1 MVRIYT
7 HGVRAHA
14 DEMWACGVLIAA
26 HPDIQ
31 FDEIIRDAKRV
42 SEATDEDF
50 VVDCGGK
57 HDGKRLFDHHQF
69 GGGYDVPCALTL
81 VCRAFAPHLLD
92 DKEFKVCFERIR
104 VQDTQG
110 LPTAEKVFGKS
121 DPYVEG
127 ERVLIQEFEE
137 NPLLVAG
144 IIARRVLRKKAEID
158 ESERAKEWLSAR
170 YRVEIVNDLTVVAV
184 EENPFKAG
192 FSVDAFNLALNAVAD
207 AEVADITYSW
217 IPDDPAGTGR
227 TLFRTKVGTAKGV
240 NFGKAKPSS
249 LVFCHGSGFLLTFQP
264 ENEQEYRRL
273 IKDSI

>member
-1 MVRIYT
+1 MARIFT

-14 DEMWACGVLIAA
+14 DETWACGVLIAT
-26 HPDIQ
+26 HPDVN
-31 FDEIIRDAKRV
+31 FEEIIRDAQRV

-50 VVDCGGK
+50 VVDCGRE

-81 VCRAFAPHLLD
+81 VCRAFASWLLED
-92 DKEFKVCFERIR
+92 AKYKVFFERIR

-110 LPTAEKVFGKS
+110 LPTAEKVYGS
-121 DPYVEG
+121 SAPYSES
-127 ERVLIQEFEE
+127 EWAWIHRFEE
-137 NPLLVAG
+137 CPLIVAQMLAKE
-144 IIARRVLRKKAEID
+144 ICDRKAEID
-158 ESERAKEWLSAR
+158 EAERAKEWLSTR
-170 YRVEIVNDLTVVAV
+170 YRIELVNDLTVVAV

-192 FSVDAFNLALNAVAD
+192 FSVNAFNLALNAVAD
-207 AEVADITYSW
+207 AEVADITYGW

-240 NFGKAKPSS
+240 NFCKAKSS
-249 LVFCHGSGFLLTFQP
+249 NLVFCHNSGFLLTLQP